1 MMKKYKYHNLVR
13 KLNEKKTKLFY
24 DIMHKK

>member
-1 MMKKYKYHNLVR
+1 MKKYKYHNLVR
-13 KLNEKKTKLFY
+13 KLNERKKTKLFY